1 MKIQLNDQ
9 KTPTPAFIL
18 FCNDICSSLSKY
30 FHRVRFNFYN
40 CFYTTT
46 HHKESTCVPPKRII
60 QIQRRNIPL
69 YI

>member
-18 FCNDICSSLSKY
+18 FCNDICSSLNKY
-30 FHRVRFNFYN
+30 CHRVRFNFHN
-40 CFYTTT
+40 FLCTTT
-46 HHKESTCVPPKRII
+46 HHKESTSVPPKRII
-60 QIQRRNIPL
+60 QIQQRNILL